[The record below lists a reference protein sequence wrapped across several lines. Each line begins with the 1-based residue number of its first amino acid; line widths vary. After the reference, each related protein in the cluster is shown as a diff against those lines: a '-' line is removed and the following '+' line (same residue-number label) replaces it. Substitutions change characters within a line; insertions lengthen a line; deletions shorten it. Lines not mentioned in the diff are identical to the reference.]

1 MANQINLGANLS
13 GTNLSGETKIDSNMG
28 KRTYSARSL
37 HGQVVHELG
46 RRIVS
51 GDIPE
56 GSILPIE
63 TELGS
68 QFDVSRTALREGI
81 KVLTAKGLL
90 VSRTRTGTRVRP
102 RSDWNMLDP
111 DILVWRLETKHDA
124 SFVQDLY
131 DFRAAIEPMAASL
144 AATRAT
150 DEEIVEMKLALTGMR
165 AAKNNY
171 DEHTVHDLRFH
182 LLILSCCRNEFLAS
196 LFTLVE
202 TAIRFTFELI
212 EYQVDENLTDV
223 HTPILEAIQ
232 ARDGQ
237 AAHAAMVKHLNY
249 SHELNKTILSQ
260 MDAE

>member
-1 MANQINLGANLS
+1 MANHINLNAKRLI
-13 GTNLSGETKIDSNMG
+13 EHKIDSNLG

-63 TELGS
+63 TELGAE
-68 QFDVSRTALREGI
+68 FDVSRTALREGI

-111 DILVWRLETKHDA
+111 DILVWRLETKHDRE
-124 SFVQDLY
+124 FIQDLF
-131 DFRAAIEPMAASL
+131 DFRSAIEPMAASL
-144 AATRAT
+144 AAKRAT
-150 DEEIVEMKLALTGMR
+150 DEEIIEMKLALVGMR
-165 AAKNNY
+165 EAKNSYNA
-171 DEHTVHDLRFH
+171 HTEYDLRFH

-212 EYQVDENLTDV
+212 DYQVDQDLTDI
-223 HTPILEAIQ
+223 HTPILKAIQ

-237 AAHAAMVKHLNY
+237 AAHDAMLEHLKY
-249 SHELNKTILSQ
+249 SHELNTTILAK